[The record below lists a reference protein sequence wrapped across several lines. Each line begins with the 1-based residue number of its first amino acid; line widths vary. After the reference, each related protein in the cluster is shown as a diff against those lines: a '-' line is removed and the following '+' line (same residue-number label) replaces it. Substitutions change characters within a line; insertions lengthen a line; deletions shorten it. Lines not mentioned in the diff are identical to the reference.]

1 MIVQFMKMNFHTH
14 ASGTLV
20 KKRLTTV
27 VDVDKKCFD
36 PIVYFCLFVIKLQ
49 ICNFNKQETK
59 IT

>member
-1 MIVQFMKMNFHTH
+1 MKMNFHTH

-49 ICNFNKQETK
+49 ICNKRQKSLEVL
-59 IT
+59 